1 MIDAGTVDEAIKAQ
15 VVSGNCAEPDIQPAR
30 SYPRRLTCP
39 IPTQVLDI
47 EQKLTERVLWGEL
60 QRAARF

>member
-30 SYPRRLTCP
+30 S
-39 IPTQVLDI
+39 
-47 EQKLTERVLWGEL
+47 
-60 QRAARF
+60 